1 MRPNILALG
10 YKRNWRTA
18 SPQSLE
24 DYVGILQ
31 YGHAGSFAPW
41 GRRHPAVALRLGAGT
56 LRPRAQGPAGP
67 AVPPDTSRPPLTAFS
82 SLLPATPSISSMAC
96 AY

>member
-31 YGHAGSFAPW
+31 YGHAGSSAPRGCWHSAVAPW
-41 GRRHPAVALRLGAGT
+41 LGAGT
-56 LRPRAQGPAGP
+56 LRPPPQGLARP
-67 AVPPDTSRPPLTAFS
+67 AVPPDMSQLPLTAFS
-82 SLLPATPSISSMAC
+82 SPLPVMLLISSMAC
-96 AY
+96 A

>member
-1 MRPNILALG
+1 MRPNILVLG

-31 YGHAGSFAPW
+31 YGHIGSSASQGHWHLVVAPQLLMAAATCAGSSWADS
-41 GRRHPAVALRLGAGT
+41 AT
-56 LRPRAQGPAGP
+56 
-67 AVPPDTSRPPLTAFS
+67 PPLTAFS
-82 SLLPATPSISSMAC
+82 SLLPATLSISSMVC
-96 AY
+96 A